1 MGPGCSGVCVKQDLK
16 HTSSKVALK
25 GLGATGTGTSPP
37 TMATTTPNPVVM
49 HDAFEPAQ
57 LTFSALE
64 KNRAGGK
71 QVFISREGYR
81 GKVMIQTPEMH
92 LPFGITPYQDAA
104 TGAIQSWSLDVS
116 FRDQPEFVE
125 AMRALDQSLV
135 RVATERSTEWFGK
148 AMSAEVVSEFTRK
161 LVKEPN
167 NPQYAPT
174 MRVKIPC
181 INGQETTKFYDAQS
195 RQMVPLEHVLKG
207 STVKIIMELSPVW
220 FLNKTVGISWK
231 AVQVAV
237 ITRPARTIDEYAF
250 VDDTGVGETATGET
264 PLPEMAI
271 EM

>member
-1 MGPGCSGVCVKQDLK
+1 MA
-16 HTSSKVALK
+16 TSS
-25 GLGATGTGTSPP
+25 
-37 TMATTTPNPVVM
+37 VVM
-49 HDAFEPAQ
+49 FDDFQPTG
-57 LTFSALE
+57 LTFSTLE

-71 QVFISREGYR
+71 QVFISQEGHR

-116 FRDQPEFVE
+116 FRDQAEFLE
-125 AMRALDQSLV
+125 TMRALDQTLV
-135 RVATERSTEWFGK
+135 RVATERSAEWFGK
-148 AMSAEVVSEFTRK
+148 AMSAEVVAEFTRK

-181 INGQETTKFYDAQS
+181 INGQETTKFYDAQT
-195 RQMVPLEHVLKG
+195 RQIVPLEHVIKG

-237 ITRPARTIDEYAF
+237 VTRPARAIEDFAF
-250 VDDTGVGETATGET
+250 VDDTAGG
-264 PLPEMAI
+264 LPEKDEAQQEALPV